1 MQSWSGKVAIVTGA
15 SEGLGLSLARAWAQ
29 RGASVVLAARR
40 AEPLKAA
47 AESLSACG
55 APVLT
60 VPTDVTQQADVER
73 LVSATLERFGRIDAL
88 VNNAGRSG
96 RRAIEV
102 TTPDDFQAMWE
113 LNFLSV
119 VRCTRACL
127 PQLLEHHGSVVN
139 IGSLAG
145 KIAARWIGA
154 YPASKFAV
162 SAYSQQ
168 LRLELGP
175 RGLHVLLVSPGPIAR
190 AQPRERET
198 DELDGLPESARRPGA
213 GAKTRAIDPDELA
226 RRVVQAC
233 DEHRAE
239 LVIPSK
245 ARWLAAIGQ
254 LWPSLG
260 DWVLRKAT

>member
-1 MQSWSGKVAIVTGA
+1 MQSWSGQVAIVTGA
-15 SEGLGLSLARAWAQ
+15 SEGLGLSLARAWAE
-29 RGASVVLAARR
+29 RGANVVLAARR
-40 AEPLKAA
+40 AEPLNTA
-47 AESLSACG
+47 AESLTKRG
-55 APVLT
+55 AAVLA
-60 VPTDVTQQADVER
+60 VPTDVTRQEDVER
-73 LVSATLERFGRIDAL
+73 LVAATLARFGRIDAL
-88 VNNAGRSG
+88 VNNAGRSA
-96 RRAIEV
+96 RQAIEQ
-102 TTPDDFQAMWE
+102 TTPADFQALWE

-127 PQLLEHHGSVVN
+127 PQLLEHRGHVVN

-154 YPASKFAV
+154 YPASKFPV

-190 AQPRERET
+190 AQPRERAT
-198 DELDGLPESARRPGA
+198 DDLDDLPESARRPGA

-226 RRVVQAC
+226 RRVVRAC
-233 DEHRAE
+233 DEGRVE

-254 LWPSLG
+254 LWPTVG
-260 DWVLRKAT
+260 DWLVRRAT